1 MAAHHVTDTQRV
13 NKPVYPQVVVTEP
26 GQSNSLCGCRHC
38 ASAPWAASDCG
49 LPLKVQFERKT
60 TLWLCVCRGSKH
72 YPYCDGSHNPPLLRK
87 HWLKLKQRLHQL
99 VRRR

>member
-1 MAAHHVTDTQRV
+1 M
-13 NKPVYPQVVVTEP
+13 
-26 GQSNSLCGCRHC
+26 
-38 ASAPWAASDCG
+38 
-49 LPLKVQFERKT
+49 
-60 TLWLCVCRGSKH
+60 CRGSKH